1 MVVLTDGNQTGPD
14 KASGQTPLVDAV
26 RPIKDMGIKV
36 IAIGIGSVDRDQL
49 ATLVSDPDD
58 ILQPRSFEELL
69 TLVQTTVGRSC
80 RGVNF

>member
-1 MVVLTDGNQTGPD
+1 MVVLTDGNQTGTNRAPN
-14 KASGQTPLVDAV
+14 QTPLVDAV

-49 ATLVSDPDD
+49 ATLVSDPGD

-69 TLVQTTVGRSC
+69 TLVRTTVGRSC